1 MVPFPLPLQ
10 EAWGFLSEIHCED
23 QDPED
28 NIPQISKSV
37 ETPSLTGP
45 PIICQSQFRFSYSS
59 TWSREGFCHEFFLP
73 VSSDSLYPLVCLS
86 NLGASS

>member
-45 PIICQSQFRFSYSS
+45 PVICQS
-59 TWSREGFCHEFFLP
+59 
-73 VSSDSLYPLVCLS
+73 
-86 NLGASS
+86 